1 MDSFRQMALEIF
13 GLRENFTREEVNK
26 SFKRLSKIVHP
37 DIGGDENLFKFIM
50 FCKEVLLDNS
60 KINDVKQTDEKP
72 KTRQSKEDSKKESV
86 YINLRDLYYI
96 YNELYSHIKKCNI
109 IEIRGTA
116 QVFIIPCRN
125 KKYRISKIIEFSQ
138 PFMEFLKLDF
148 ASFSTTVKLPENLK
162 KFKKFKVR
170 VEFMGQTFKFYLSMK
185 NNFHTVKYKEPSF
198 ESIIELIFE

>member
-26 SFKRLSKIVHP
+26 KFKRLSKIVHP

-86 YINLRDLYYI
+86 YINLRDFRESKKIQEIQGTSRI
-96 YNELYSHIKKCNI
+96 YGANI
-109 IEIRGTA
+109 
-116 QVFIIPCRN
+116 
-125 KKYRISKIIEFSQ
+125 
-138 PFMEFLKLDF
+138 
-148 ASFSTTVKLPENLK
+148 
-162 KFKKFKVR
+162 
-170 VEFMGQTFKFYLSMK
+170 
-185 NNFHTVKYKEPSF
+185 
-198 ESIIELIFE
+198 